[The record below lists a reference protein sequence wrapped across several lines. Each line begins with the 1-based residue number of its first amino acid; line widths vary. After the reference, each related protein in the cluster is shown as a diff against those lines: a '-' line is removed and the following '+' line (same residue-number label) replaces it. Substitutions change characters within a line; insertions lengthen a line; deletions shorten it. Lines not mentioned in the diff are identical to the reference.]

1 MHKYGYVR
9 LSPLPREE
17 LLNGEVGARPRPIS
31 QRSGPHRP
39 QGLRVSGMRGRI
51 KTILI
56 LCGFSLVMLAAK
68 GAADIAQGWLGD
80 WLGAEELTLLVGLPV
95 VAFMMMELVRAGPLA
110 RNREKHAYQDEAAS
124 NAS

>member
-1 MHKYGYVR
+1 
-9 LSPLPREE
+9 
-17 LLNGEVGARPRPIS
+17 
-31 QRSGPHRP
+31 
-39 QGLRVSGMRGRI
+39 MRARI
-51 KTILI
+51 KTILV

-80 WLGAEELTLLVGLPV
+80 WLGAEELALLVGLPV

-110 RNREKHAYQDEAAS
+110 RNGEKHAYQDEGAS